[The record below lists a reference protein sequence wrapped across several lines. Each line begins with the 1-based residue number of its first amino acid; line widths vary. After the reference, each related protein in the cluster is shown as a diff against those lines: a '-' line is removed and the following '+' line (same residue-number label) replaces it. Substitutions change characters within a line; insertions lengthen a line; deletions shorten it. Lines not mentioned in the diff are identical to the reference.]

1 MMIEIKL
8 KMVLIPKQTGSDQ
21 IEVGSNTTKIAL
33 IQFQFEVGSNPTG
46 VLVQIHIEV
55 GSTPT
60 YYYYYF
66 ICYYK
71 KINVYDQ
78 RYIFATLG

>member
-21 IEVGSNTTKIAL
+21 IEVGSNPTKNAL
-33 IQFQFEVGSNPTG
+33 VQFQFEVGSNPTG
-46 VLVQIHIEV
+46 VLVQIQIEV

-60 YYYYYF
+60 YYYYYC

-71 KINVYDQ
+71 KRNVYDQ
-78 RYIFATLG
+78 RYMVATVG